1 MKLLYTLTSYLP
13 AIGGAQLHHH
23 HIATQLAPR
32 HQVQVVAQWDSHR
45 TDWLL
50 GTTLR
55 APEAESDYTFQG
67 IPVHRIGLSLR
78 EKVGLVAPV
87 LFYYPLMDT
96 VAWTI
101 GRVVEKHLE
110 PWAQG
115 AALVHNTRIGREPMT
130 CASLQLARHH
140 DIPFV
145 LTPVHHPRWRGWR
158 YRVFIDLYR
167 SADALLALT
176 HAEKSLLAGL
186 GVDERRIHVVGMGPV
201 LADRAD
207 PEGFRRK
214 HGISGPVILFLGQH
228 FPYKGYRQVLEA
240 ARPVWS
246 KVPEACFL
254 FVGPA
259 VGRSEAV
266 FASNADPRV
275 KRLGVLSLQEKTDA
289 LATCQVLCVPSTQE
303 SFGGVYVE
311 AWSLGKP
318 VVGCPIPAVSEV
330 VTHARDGLLVR
341 QEAGP
346 ISEALCDILL
356 NPSLAGQMGDAGR
369 EKVRT
374 RYNWDHTARAAETA
388 YQAVLVGRSG
398 S

>member
-23 HIATQLAPR
+23 YIASHLAPR
-32 HQVQVVAQWDSHR
+32 HQIQVVSQWDTHR

-55 APEAESDYTFQG
+55 APALEKDYSFEG
-67 IPVHRIGLSLR
+67 IPVHRIGLTR
-78 EKVGLVAPV
+78 QEKAALVAPV
-87 LFYYPLMDT
+87 LFYYPLMDAA
-96 VAWTI
+96 AWAI

-145 LTPVHHPRWRGWR
+145 LTPVHHPRWKGWR
-158 YRVFIDLYR
+158 YRVYLDLYR

-176 HAEKSLLAGL
+176 HAEKDLLAGL
-186 GVDERRIHVVGMGPV
+186 GVDERRIYVVGMGPV

-214 HGISGPVILFLGQH
+214 HGISGPAVLFLGQH
-228 FPYKGYRQVLEA
+228 YPYKGYRQVLEA
-240 ARPVWS
+240 TDSVWER
-246 KVPEACFL
+246 VPDACFL
-254 FVGPA
+254 FVGPS
-259 VGRSEAV
+259 VGRSEAMI
-266 FASNADPRV
+266 ASYADPRIR
-275 KRLGVLSLQEKTDA
+275 RLGVLSLQEKTDA
-289 LATCQVLCVPSTQE
+289 LAMCQVLCVPSIQE

-311 AWSLGKP
+311 AWSFGKP
-318 VVGCPIPAVSEV
+318 VIGCPIPAVSEV
-330 VTHARDGLLVR
+330 VTHGRDGLLVR

-356 NPSLAGQMGDAGR
+356 NPSRASEMGNAGR
-369 EKVRT
+369 EKVVARF
-374 RYNWDHTARAAETA
+374 NWENTARAAEQA
-388 YQAVLVGRSG
+388 YQSVLAGRSG